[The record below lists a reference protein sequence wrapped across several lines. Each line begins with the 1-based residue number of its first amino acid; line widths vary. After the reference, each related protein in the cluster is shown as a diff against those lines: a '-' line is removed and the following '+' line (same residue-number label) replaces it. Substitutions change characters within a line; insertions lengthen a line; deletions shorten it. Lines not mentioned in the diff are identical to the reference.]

1 MVSRS
6 ERPGAVGQTRSG
18 RATPGQRGERRGA
31 AASGEPGA
39 GAAAAGA
46 PRAGTMAEHTERLR
60 GTIRPVIEELGYDLE
75 DLTVARAGRR
85 SVLRIVVDSDDGV
98 NLDAVADI
106 SRAVSAVLDGA
117 ESESGSFGMEAYTLE
132 VTSPGVDRPLTEPRH
147 WRRNVGRLVQVEA
160 DGRTLAGRIRVADPA
175 EDPGEPG
182 IELDVEGTPQR
193 LRYASLGPGKVQI
206 EFGRLDSGKSDDDL
220 EPGKEEA

>member
-6 ERPGAVGQTRSG
+6 ERPGAVGRTRSG

-31 AASGEPGA
+31 AVAGGPGA
-39 GAAAAGA
+39 GS
-46 PRAGTMAEHTERLR
+46 MAEHTERLR
-60 GTIRPVIEELGYDLE
+60 RTIRPVIEELGYDLE
-75 DLTVARAGRR
+75 DLAVSRAGRR

-98 NLDAVADI
+98 NLDAIADI
-106 SRAVSAVLDGA
+106 SRAISTGLDGA
-117 ESESGSFGMEAYTLE
+117 ESDSGSFGMEAYTLE

-147 WRRNVGRLVQVEA
+147 WRRNVGRMVHVQVG
-160 DGRTLAGRIRVADPA
+160 DKTLVGRIRAADA
-175 EDPGEPG
+175 EDSGEAG
-182 IELDVEGTPQR
+182 IELDDEGTAHR

-206 EFGRLDSGKSDDDL
+206 EFGRPDSGKSDDDL